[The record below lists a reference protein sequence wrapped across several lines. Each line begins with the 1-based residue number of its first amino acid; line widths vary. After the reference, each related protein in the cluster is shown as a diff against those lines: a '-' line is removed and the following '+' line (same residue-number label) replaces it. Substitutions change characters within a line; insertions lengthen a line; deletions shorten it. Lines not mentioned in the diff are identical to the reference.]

1 MDHVTAAPGD
11 NLRYELT
18 VTNNGNLAVNAVLT
32 DAIPSGTL
40 FVWDSVL
47 LNGVLQKGA
56 RPAEGIQL
64 GTLRGGTTAVVI
76 FQVSIPAAINI
87 HEIAAVQNH
96 GSVQYTFVLPDG
108 RTVRQTSRSNT
119 VTTLVVTPVISLVV
133 HAKPTIVEAGERVQC
148 WISLTNSGN
157 WPAEISLNRLIPEKC
172 FLDPNSIVI
181 DGVPNSQSSFAG
193 TLPLGVVNA
202 ASMVNIHYFVQVSE
216 QVMGRFL
223 KGSVNAQY
231 SFNMDG
237 RNYSGESQS
246 NSYVLTL
253 DEISE

>member
-1 MDHVTAAPGD
+1 MTESNTAVVSLVQAGVNISKKVDHVTAAPGD

-64 GTLRGGTTAVVI
+64 GTLRGGTTAVVV

-157 WPAEISLNRLIPEKC
+157 CLRKYL
-172 FLDPNSIVI
+172 
-181 DGVPNSQSSFAG
+181 
-193 TLPLGVVNA
+193 
-202 ASMVNIHYFVQVSE
+202 
-216 QVMGRFL
+216 
-223 KGSVNAQY
+223 
-231 SFNMDG
+231 
-237 RNYSGESQS
+237 
-246 NSYVLTL
+246 
-253 DEISE
+253 